1 MNEKLKQYF
10 VKGMNY
16 WKSRTKKQKT
26 IFLSSLALLVI
37 LAGVITFFAT
47 RTKMEPLYSN
57 LSPEEIG
64 SIKQELDHRGVKY
77 QVTDGG
83 TTIMVPSDS
92 VDSLKVDLAAQGLP
106 KTGQIDY
113 SFFGQ
118 NAKFGMTDN
127 EFNVLKLDAMQTELA
142 NLIKSIDGV
151 KDAKVMI
158 NLPEKGVFVSDNNQ
172 EASASIVLETEPG
185 YQFDNKQIKA
195 LYHLVS
201 KSVPNLPEENIAIMD
216 QNFQYYDLQNND
228 DTSGN
233 EFAQQWNVRKQIER
247 DIQQQVQMM
256 LGTLMGQ
263 DKVVVSVTADIDFT
277 KEKRDEKLVEPVDK
291 ENMKGIEISAQR
303 ISDTYTG
310 TNPAQGGSPQ
320 SQNQADTV
328 GSTYAQGGQ
337 TGSGDSEHKEET
349 INYEINRIHRHIVES
364 PYKIRDLGIQ
374 VLVEPPKANDPAS
387 LPQSRVDDIKKILST
402 VVSTSI
408 DKSTGTQLTNN
419 DIQNKIAVSVQP
431 FYGKVKFNDQ
441 KQPLLPWWAYLIGA
455 ILLLIIGL
463 LVFFLIRSRMARE
476 EELEELEDEL
486 LESELAA
493 KKQENEEEETEL
505 STRRKQIEKMAKE
518 KPEEF
523 AKLIRTWLS
532 ED

>member
-10 VKGMNY
+10 ANASNF
-16 WKSRTKKQKT
+16 WKSRSKKQKT
-26 IFLSSLALLVI
+26 IFLSSLALIVL
-37 LAGVITFFAT
+37 LASVITFFAT

-57 LSPEEIG
+57 LSPEEVG
-64 SIKQELDHRGVKY
+64 SIKQDLDSRGVKY
-77 QVTDGG
+77 EITDGG

-92 VDSLKVDLAAQGLP
+92 VDSLKVDLAAEGLP

-113 SFFGQ
+113 SFFSQ

-158 NLPEKGVFVSDNNQ
+158 NLPEKSVFVSDKNE
-172 EASASIVLETEPG
+172 EASASVVLQTEPG

-201 KSVPNLPEENIAIMD
+201 KSVPNLPEDNIVIMN
-216 QNFQYYDLQNND
+216 QNFEYYDLQNND
-228 DTSGN
+228 DTTGD
-233 EFAQQWNVRKQIER
+233 EFAQQLNVRKQVER
-247 DIQQQVQMM
+247 DIQQQVQTL

-310 TNPAQGGSPQ
+310 TNAAQGGTPQ

-328 GSTYAQGGQ
+328 GSTYVQGQ
-337 TGSGDSEHKEET
+337 TGSGNSEHKEET
-349 INYEINRIHRHIVES
+349 INYEINRIHRQIVES

-374 VLVEPPKANDPAS
+374 VLVEPPKANDPSS

-408 DKSTGTQLTNN
+408 DKSTGTQLTDN

-431 FYGKVKFNDQ
+431 FNGKIKFQDQ

-476 EELEELEDEL
+476 DELEEEL

-493 KKQENEEEETEL
+493 EKIQQEEEKNNEQLE
-505 STRRKQIEKMAKE
+505 RRKQIEKMAKE

-532 ED
+532 EE